1 MDDEKLNK
9 RWAKYF
15 EDILNVDDK
24 RKVIVVRIR
33 NERRMPVCK
42 RCNNEI
48 EYDEV
53 CGVVKK
59 LKVGKSPGID
69 EIVVE
74 YLKEGRMY
82 VTE

>member
-24 RKVIVVRIR
+24 RKVIVVGIR
-33 NERRMPVCK
+33 SERRMPVCK
-42 RCNNEI
+42 RCN
-48 EYDEV
+48 DEV

-59 LKVGKSPGID
+59 LKVSKSPGID

-74 YLKEGRMY
+74 YLKEDRMY